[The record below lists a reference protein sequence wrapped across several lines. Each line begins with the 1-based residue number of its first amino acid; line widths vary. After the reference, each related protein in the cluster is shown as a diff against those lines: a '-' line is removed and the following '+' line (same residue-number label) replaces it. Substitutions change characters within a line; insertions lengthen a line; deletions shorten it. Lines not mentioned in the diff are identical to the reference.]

1 MVDVDTFLTTL
12 YVLADEFCKEFLPPE
27 IRPGPDASLAPSEVV
42 TLAIFG
48 QLCRFESE
56 RSFYR
61 YADRNLRP
69 AFPTLPHRP
78 QLNRLVRCQRDA
90 ITGFALH
97 LSEWLVPGEQ
107 PFELMDCVAARTRDS
122 RRRGP
127 GWLPQAMRG
136 RSNRIG
142 WYIGFNVLTVT
153 SPNGVITGFGFG
165 PGNANER
172 SLAETLFCARDSPEP
187 RLPSAG
193 RTRAGANTLP
203 TRDSGAPIDRPS
215 GATCLGSRSTVRQ
228 SARPG
233 GAGPR
238 SSGAASPA
246 TGRSSSRSTT
256 VFSTRSAWN
265 WSVRMT
271 CTASLLAWRP
281 RLPSTTSSSGSI
293 ASSDARLW
301 PTPNS
306 STGDSNSHQA
316 LKPV

>member
-97 LSEWLVPGEQ
+97 LSKWLVPGEQ

-193 RTRAGANTLP
+193 RTRAGAYLADTGFWGPDRQALWRDVFGIEVYCP
-203 TRDSGAPIDRPS
+203 PERKTRWRWSKELRRRFARYRQIIESVHNRLLHPFRLELERPHDLY
-215 GATCLGSRSTVRQ
+215 GFA
-228 SARPG
+228 
-233 GAGPR
+233 
-238 SSGAASPA
+238 
-246 TGRSSSRSTT
+246 
-256 VFSTRSAWN
+256 
-265 WSVRMT
+265 
-271 CTASLLAWRP
+271 
-281 RLPSTTSSSGSI
+281 
-293 ASSDARLW
+293 ARLAAKV
-301 PTPNS
+301 
-306 STGDSNSHQA
+306 A
-316 LKPV
+316 LHNFFIWFNRELGRPLMAYAELIDW